1 MRGSANIYNL
11 PEHLHA
17 RSMCAVTADTER
29 HRFIVGSNSVKPLQ
43 SSQNEIHIL
52 QYSEDANR
60 IDPEHV
66 FKLEKLEDQSN
77 GMAPEVS

>member
-1 MRGSANIYNL
+1 MRGTANIYNL

-43 SSQNEIHIL
+43 NSLNEVHIL
-52 QYSEDANR
+52 
-60 IDPEHV
+60 
-66 FKLEKLEDQSN
+66 
-77 GMAPEVS
+77 